1 MPRRTKLTAQ
11 QSQDVETLGQE
22 IELRRIGFRVPRHVR
37 EVMSRH
43 LSQRGYAQI
52 QAVAELQRF
61 WRSVVGPQWAQDS
74 RPGTLRRGVLEVLVR
89 NSTILQ
95 ELTFR
100 KRELLQQLAEN
111 EQGVEFKNLKFRIGE
126 IEKEDRS

>member
-22 IELRRIGFRVPRHVR
+22 IELRRIGFRVPHHVR

-61 WRSVVGPQWAQDS
+61 WRSVVGPQWAHDS

-95 ELTFR
+95 ELSFR

-111 EQGVEFKNLKFRIGE
+111 EQGVEIKNLKFRIGE

>member
-95 ELTFR
+95 ELSFR

-111 EQGVEFKNLKFRIGE
+111 EQGVEIKNLKFRIGE